1 METKI
6 IKIKDICPEGYKL
19 DKEKSTL
26 DNLFFIGKINYNYIS
41 EKLFKEKNFYYI
53 TYDGDIRKVREASSS
68 SLSCHM
74 TDKNNCTSKKQA
86 EKLLAINMLL
96 NVAKYLNGDWKPNW
110 NDDNEKKYTISLDRN
125 NKKIN
130 ITWNV
135 LVNKCP
141 VYFKTEE
148 LAQKA
153 IDILGEE
160 TIKLALSTDW

>member
-1 METKI
+1 MEEKVLKI
-6 IKIKDICPEGYKL
+6 EIPEGYEI
-19 DKEKSTL
+19 DKERST
-26 DNLFFIGKINYNYIS
+26 FEKIVFKLRMCYRSIAQ
-41 EKLFKEKNFYYI
+41 ELFK
-53 TYDGDIRKVREASSS
+53 
-68 SLSCHM
+68 
-74 TDKNNCTSKKQA
+74 NNKTKYFINTRGCIEDTEISDCFWDLNVCTSKKQA
-86 EKLLAINMLL
+86 KKLLAINQLL
-96 NVAKYLNGDWKPNW
+96 NVAKYLNGDWRPDW
-110 NDDNEKKYTISLDRN
+110 NDDNETKYIISLNRN

-135 LVNKCP
+135 LVNKCL

>member
-1 METKI
+1 MEDKI
-6 IKIKDICPEGYKL
+6 VKIEDICPEGYEI
-19 DKEKSTL
+19 DKERSTL
-26 DNLFFIGKINYNYIS
+26 EKLVFKLRMCYKSIAQELFKNNKTKYFINTRGCIEDTEISDCFWDLNVCTS
-41 EKLFKEKNFYYI
+41 EK
-53 TYDGDIRKVREASSS
+53 
-68 SLSCHM
+68 
-74 TDKNNCTSKKQA
+74 QA
-86 EKLLAINMLL
+86 KKLLAINQLM
-96 NVAKYLNGDWKPNW
+96 NVAKYLNGDWKPDW

-160 TIKLALSTDW
+160 TIKFALSTDW

>member
-19 DKEKSTL
+19 DKERSTL
-26 DNLFFIGKINYNYIS
+26 DNLVFIEDINYNYIS
-41 EKLFKEKNFYYI
+41 EKLFYGKRGYYCDSCG
-53 TYDGDIRKVREASSS
+53 YIRSIDVVDYKCLKYPS
-68 SLSCHM
+68 
-74 TDKNNCTSKKQA
+74 NCTSEKQA
-86 EKLLAINMLL
+86 KKLLAINQLM
-96 NVAKYLNGDWKPNW
+96 NVAKYLNGDWKPDW

>member
-19 DKEKSTL
+19 DKERSTL
-26 DNLFFIGKINYNYIS
+26 DNLVFIEDINYNYIS
-41 EKLFKEKNFYYI
+41 KKLFNNKIIYYI
-53 TYDGDIRKVREASSS
+53 TSDGYISQANPSSASS
-68 SLSCHM
+68 HM
-74 TDKNNCTSKKQA
+74 IDKNNCTSEKQA
-86 EKLLAINMLL
+86 KKLLAINQLM
-96 NVAKYLNGDWKPNW
+96 NIAKYLNNGWKPNW
-110 NDDNEKKYTISLDRN
+110 DDDNEKKYTISLDRN